1 MSQRKSAVA
10 SGHAGGRFAIFRD
23 VSANLQNTLKS
34 QVMMQ
39 TITTSSKRGAL
50 L

>member
-1 MSQRKSAVA
+1 MSQRKS
-10 SGHAGGRFAIFRD
+10 GIWTCWRQIRDFPRGR
-23 VSANLQNTLKS
+23 ANLQNTLKS

-39 TITTSSKRGAL
+39 TITTCSKRGAL